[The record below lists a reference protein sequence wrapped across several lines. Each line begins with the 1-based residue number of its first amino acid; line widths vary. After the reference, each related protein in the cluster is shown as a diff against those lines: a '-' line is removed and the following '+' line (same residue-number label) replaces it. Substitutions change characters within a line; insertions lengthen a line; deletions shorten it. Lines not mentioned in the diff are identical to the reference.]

1 MRITI
6 MGAGGV
12 GGYFGGRLAE
22 GGCDVGFV
30 ARGPHLAAL
39 RKHGLLVESKL
50 GNIRL
55 ANVRA
60 SDNPADLG
68 VPDFLLIN
76 VKLWDMSTALRAAEV
91 AVGPE
96 TTVLSLQNGIQKE
109 EMMAE
114 AFGRDK
120 VMGGVCYIAS
130 KISKPGVISHTGTMQ
145 RLIFGECDGGPSK
158 RGETF
163 LRLCRQGR
171 IEAELTSNIR
181 KAIWEKFVFLAGT
194 SGCTTTMRATLGP
207 ICENS
212 RTRAFLFD
220 VMREVIAV
228 GRASGVELDEDF
240 AEDRLRFCDS
250 LPAEMT
256 SSMHNDLQQ
265 GRPLEVAWLSGAVVK
280 LGKKLNVPTPL
291 NRAIYDVL
299 AFQEKG
305 ASGSQSVA
313 KECYR

>member
-6 MGAGGV
+6 LGAGGV

-30 ARGPHLAAL
+30 ARGPHLVAL

-50 GNIRL
+50 GNIYL
-55 ANVRA
+55 PKVRA

-68 VPDFLLIN
+68 VPDFLLIS
-76 VKLWDMSTALRAAEV
+76 VKLWDMFTALRAADGV
-91 AVGPE
+91 VGPE

-109 EMMAE
+109 EIMAE
-114 AFGRDK
+114 VFGRDK

-145 RLIFGECDGGPSK
+145 RLIFGECDGGSSK

-163 LRLCRQGR
+163 LQLCRQGR

-181 KAIWEKFVFLAGT
+181 KAIWEKFVFLAGS
-194 SGCTTTMRATLGP
+194 SGCTTTMRVTLGP
-207 ICENS
+207 IREHP
-212 RTRAFLFD
+212 RARAFLLD
-220 VMREVIAV
+220 VMREVVAV
-228 GRASGVELDEDF
+228 GRASGVELNEDI

-256 SSMHNDLQQ
+256 SSMHNDLEQ
-265 GRPLEVAWLSGAVVK
+265 GRRLEVEWLSGAVAK
-280 LGKKLNVPTPL
+280 LGEKLNVPTPL
-291 NRAIYDVL
+291 NRAIYDLL
-299 AFQEKG
+299 AFREKG
-305 ASGSQSVA
+305 ATQCESVA
-313 KECYR
+313 KES